1 MLASLAFRPLPQGL
15 ARLLRARPWWSPSR
29 ATYGTAAAAVAE
41 GAGAARL
48 RLLPVLAARGRRG
61 LAPTPG
67 VRLSWRTAACRG
79 RQGGPGGEPPV
90 AGPVPGGSRPALPM
104 GPVPG
109 GSRPTLPMRPVPG
122 GSPLVVP
129 PGPTLPMEPVP
140 GGSPLA
146 APPGPTLPM
155 GPVPGGSPLAAPP
168 GPTLPMGPGPGRSP
182 LGNGPGLKGTTAAER
197 PGLPVP
203 GLAALQTPRPPATGP
218 ASSGCL
224 VPATSSSRMASLREP
239 TPWPS
244 GAEQRCCHA
253 GDPGGHQSGAGSC
266 SPGAGLPALVAALA
280 YCYLRD
286 RLSKEDALLEA
297 ARINNVSEVK
307 RLLEEGTDV
316 NARHKLG
323 WTALMVAAISR
334 HSSVVKALLTANA
347 DPNLGDDF
355 SNVYEIAKEKGL
367 HSLEGANPLQK
378 NEMGHTPLDYA
389 REGEV
394 MNLLRASEAKFQE
407 EQRRREVEERRRFPL
422 EQRLKE
428 HIIGQENAIAT
439 VGAAIRRKENGW
451 YDEEHPL
458 VFLFLG
464 SSGIGKT
471 ELAKQTAKYIHKDIK
486 KGFIRLDMSEF
497 QERHEVAKFI
507 GSPPGYV
514 GHEEG
519 GQLTKKL
526 RQCPNA
532 VVLFDEVDKAHPDVL
547 TIMLQLFDE
556 GRLTD
561 GKGKTIDCKD
571 AIFIMTSNVASEEIA
586 QHALQLRQEAME
598 MSKKRIAE
606 NLEDVQMTD
615 KITIS
620 KQFKEKVI
628 RPILKAHFRRDEF
641 LGRINEIVYFL
652 PFCHSELIQLVN
664 KELNFWAKKAKA
676 RHNITLQWDR
686 EVMDVLADGYNL
698 HYGARSIKHEVERRV
713 VNQLAAAYEQD
724 LLPQGCTL
732 RIIVEDSDKQ
742 LLKTT
747 EGSSPSTE
755 KSKVP
760 TLRLEIVEK
769 DRKARKLEIQAP
781 LNPKNITYFL

>member
-1 MLASLAFRPLPQGL
+1 MGMLQGCTWRSVPWEGAEALAQGAQRSCGCPIPGSAQGQVGHRGLEQLLQLKGSLPMAGVGAGRALSSLHPKAFPDDDEGWDPFPTLVSGLPWLRFPSCPWAAFPVPSPDHVPLTP
-15 ARLLRARPWWSPSR
+15 RLLA
-29 ATYGTAAAAVAE
+29 
-41 GAGAARL
+41 AGA
-48 RLLPVLAARGRRG
+48 
-61 LAPTPG
+61 
-67 VRLSWRTAACRG
+67 
-79 RQGGPGGEPPV
+79 
-90 AGPVPGGSRPALPM
+90 
-104 GPVPG
+104 
-109 GSRPTLPMRPVPG
+109 
-122 GSPLVVP
+122 
-129 PGPTLPMEPVP
+129 
-140 GGSPLA
+140 
-146 APPGPTLPM
+146 
-155 GPVPGGSPLAAPP
+155 
-168 GPTLPMGPGPGRSP
+168 
-182 LGNGPGLKGTTAAER
+182 
-197 PGLPVP
+197 
-203 GLAALQTPRPPATGP
+203 
-218 ASSGCL
+218 
-224 VPATSSSRMASLREP
+224 
-239 TPWPS
+239 
-244 GAEQRCCHA
+244 
-253 GDPGGHQSGAGSC
+253 
-266 SPGAGLPALVAALA
+266 
-280 YCYLRD
+280 
-286 RLSKEDALLEA
+286 
-297 ARINNVSEVK
+297 
-307 RLLEEGTDV
+307 DV
-316 NARHKLG
+316 NARHRLG

-334 HSSVVKALLTANA
+334 NASAVKILLAANA

-355 SNVYEIAKEKGL
+355 SNVYETAKEKGL
-367 HSLEGANPLQK
+367 HSLEVLVTREEDFSNRLNVRANFRGCTALHYAVLADDHRSVTLLLEAGANPLQK

-389 REGEV
+389 RDGEV
-394 MNLLRASEAKFQE
+394 KELLKAAEAKFQE

-428 HIIGQENAIAT
+428 HIIGQESAIAT
-439 VGAAIRRKENGW
+439 VGAGRRGW
-451 YDEEHPL
+451 TGL
-458 VFLFLG
+458 VNTSLFL
-464 SSGIGKT
+464 SGTGKT

-519 GQLTKKL
+519 GQLTKRL

-571 AIFIMTSNVASEEIA
+571 AIFIMTSNVASDEIA
-586 QHALQLRQEAME
+586 QHALQLRQEALE

-606 NLEDVQMTD
+606 NLGRDVQSTD

-628 RPILKAHFRRDEF
+628 RPILKAHFKRDEF

-676 RHNITLQWDR
+676 RHNITLLWDR

-724 LLPQGCTL
+724 LLPRGCTL
-732 RIIVEDSDKQ
+732 RIAVEDSDKQ
-742 LLKTT
+742 LLKSK
-747 EGSSPSTE
+747 ESSFPGSGSGSGAG
-755 KSKVP
+755 KVP
-760 TLRLEIVEK
+760 TLRLEIVEQGS
-769 DRKARKLEIQAP
+769 RARRLDIQTP
-781 LNPKNITYFL
+781 LSPDNITHFL

>member
-1 MLASLAFRPLPQGL
+1 MLGSLAARPPPPGL
-15 ARLLRARPWWSPSR
+15 ARLLRARPWPAASR
-29 ATYGTAAAAVAE
+29 
-41 GAGAARL
+41 GAGGAPAAR
-48 RLLPVLAARGRRG
+48 PGPAGPPFVPAAAARGRREPAVTG
-61 LAPTPG
+61 SAALP
-67 VRLSWRTAACRG
+67 WRGAAGGG
-79 RQGGPGGEPPV
+79 RQRRQGPGGAPSALLAGGGPAAEGPPPGPGGPGGY
-90 AGPVPGGSRPALPM
+90 
-104 GPVPG
+104 
-109 GSRPTLPMRPVPG
+109 
-122 GSPLVVP
+122 
-129 PGPTLPMEPVP
+129 
-140 GGSPLA
+140 
-146 APPGPTLPM
+146 
-155 GPVPGGSPLAAPP
+155 
-168 GPTLPMGPGPGRSP
+168 RS
-182 LGNGPGLKGTTAAER
+182 GVRGAAE
-197 PGLPVP
+197 P
-203 GLAALQTPRPPATGP
+203 
-218 ASSGCL
+218 
-224 VPATSSSRMASLREP
+224 
-239 TPWPS
+239 
-244 GAEQRCCHA
+244 
-253 GDPGGHQSGAGSC
+253 
-266 SPGAGLPALVAALA
+266 AGLLVAALA
-280 YCYLRD
+280 ACYVRD
-286 RLSKEDALLEA
+286 RATKEDALLEA
-297 ARINNVSEVK
+297 ARFNNVSEVN
-307 RLLEEGTDV
+307 RLLLEGTDV
-316 NARHKLG
+316 NARHRLG
-323 WTALMVAAISR
+323 WTALMVAAINR
-334 HSSVVKALLTANA
+334 NSSMVKTLLAANA
-347 DPNLGDDF
+347 DPNLGDEF
-355 SNVYEIAKEKGL
+355 SSVYETAKEKGL
-367 HSLEGANPLQK
+367 HSLEVLVTREDEFNNRLNIRASFRGCTALHYAVLADDYLTVKLLLDGGANPLQK

-394 MNLLRASEAKFQE
+394 MNLLRASETKFQE
-407 EQRRREVEERRRFPL
+407 EQRRREIEERRRFPL

-428 HIIGQENAIAT
+428 HIIGQESAIAT

-471 ELAKQTAKYIHKDIK
+471 ELAKQTAKYIHKDVK

-571 AIFIMTSNVASEEIA
+571 AIFIMTSNVASDEIA

-598 MSKKRIAE
+598 ISKKRIAE
-606 NLEDVQMTD
+606 NLEDVQVTE

-676 RHNITLQWDR
+676 RHNITLLWDR

-724 LLPQGCTL
+724 LLPKGCTL
-732 RIIVEDSDKQ
+732 RITVEDSDKQ
-742 LLKTT
+742 LLKTKD
-747 EGSSPSTE
+747 SSAPGAE
-755 KSKVP
+755 KTKMP

-769 DRKARKLEIQAP
+769 DSKSRKLDIQAP
-781 LNPKNITYFL
+781 LNPENIAYFL